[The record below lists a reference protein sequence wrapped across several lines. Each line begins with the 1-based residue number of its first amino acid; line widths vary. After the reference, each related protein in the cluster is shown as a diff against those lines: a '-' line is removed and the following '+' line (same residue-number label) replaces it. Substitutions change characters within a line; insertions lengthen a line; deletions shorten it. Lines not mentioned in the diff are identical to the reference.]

1 MADELRAV
9 GRLLARGGR
18 RALCTVAGFALVLLG
33 LAGLVLPVLPGW
45 ALIIAGFAVLGREY
59 TWARRALEFARGQ
72 AARSGAGL
80 RTVLR
85 RGRARRGGRPARP
98 EEWPA
103 EVVLASDDVAI
114 ELTES
119 PVFAVARAEV
129 RGEQPA
135 RTR

>member
-9 GRLLARGGR
+9 GRLIARGGR
-18 RALCTVAGFALVLLG
+18 RVLCTVAGFALLLLG

-59 TWARRALEFARGQ
+59 TWARRPLEFARRQ

-80 RTVLR
+80 RAVLR
-85 RGRARRGGRPARP
+85 RARARRAGRPAGP

-103 EVVLASDDVAI
+103 EVVLAPDDVAVD
-114 ELTES
+114 LTES
-119 PVFAVARAEV
+119 PLFEARQPQLTS
-129 RGEQPA
+129 RGDG
-135 RTR
+135 